1 MWLGR
6 FICCSRVIL
15 SLAACWLQHHEL
27 VQLTT
32 TIIAYLQQI
41 PLVLTFPNDVK
52 KSSCLE
58 ETNKE
63 ILGAPK
69 EFWFCK
75 RFKNENLMRTERIE
89 RKPWSDIS
97 NSCKEKPIGCI
108 FMTFNMLLA
117 RNQIPCTKVLKSQLH
132 HNKFMAKLLEFNLIS
147 ELFISMFSRYFNCFS
162 SPHHTATRR
171 SCIYAS
177 TIYFSEILK
186 PLFFRSYSNWSAGH
200 PENIA
205 CIKYYTEFDGNNAL
219 V

>member
-41 PLVLTFPNDVK
+41 PLVLTFPNGVK

-147 ELFISMFSRYFNCFS
+147 ELFISMFSRYFNVLFLIATSHSHSTLLYLCFNYIFFGNSKAIILQIIFELKRWS
-162 SPHHTATRR
+162 SRKY
-171 SCIYAS
+171 CMYK
-177 TIYFSEILK
+177 ILY
-186 PLFFRSYSNWSAGH
+186 RVWW
-200 PENIA
+200 
-205 CIKYYTEFDGNNAL
+205 
-219 V
+219 

>member
-1 MWLGR
+1 MLR
-6 FICCSRVIL
+6 KAHASKRR
-15 SLAACWLQHHEL
+15 
-27 VQLTT
+27 T
-32 TIIAYLQQI
+32 
-41 PLVLTFPNDVK
+41 K
-52 KSSCLE
+52 K
-58 ETNKE
+58 
-63 ILGAPK
+63 
-69 EFWFCK
+69 FWGFQRNFGFAK
-75 RFKNENLMRTERIE
+75 DLNENLMRTERIE

-186 PLFFRSYSNWSAGH
+186 PLFRSYSNWSAGH